1 MISGKSSGKNRE
13 TNNNNLED
21 KNPPTPP
28 LVKGGKGG
36 FASAFGFRPILVL
49 ASLLLCFLIIA
60 STSFAQESPS
70 AAPKQFQQNFSI
82 KGRINGSIL
91 IVGWPA
97 DAASIQKLA
106 DMTIAEAERTYDLL
120 DAANPASDMAKLNAG
135 SGKGK
140 IQVSWQT
147 VEAFKAAQKVA
158 QWSKGAFDVVVLNG
172 DYRAL
177 SIDEKASTI
186 ELKNE
191 GMEVRLD
198 PIIDGYLADYMIT
211 LINAAKMQN
220 AMVRVGNVFRGIG
233 ESPYGPWRI
242 QVQEDSAAY
251 ARHALNLTV
260 SNTGIATISATEF
273 RAKPLMDYR
282 SKKTMAPTCKGA
294 TIVTSD
300 GALALGLAY
309 AVFVLGPDDGM
320 KLLNNIGKVRGLI
333 VDSQGKFLKTQ
344 GL

>member
-1 MISGKSSGKNRE
+1 MKGQRE
-13 TNNNNLED
+13 WLSFHLSPFTFHL
-21 KNPPTPP
+21 
-28 LVKGGKGG
+28 LW
-36 FASAFGFRPILVL
+36 
-49 ASLLLCFLIIA
+49 LLCFFIFA

-82 KGRINGSIL
+82 KGQVNGSI
-91 IVGWPA
+91 IIIGWPA

-106 DMTIAEAERTYDLL
+106 DMTIAEAQRTYDLL
-120 DAANPASDMAKLNAG
+120 DAANPASDIAKLNAG

-158 QWSKGAFDVVVLNG
+158 QWTKGAFDVVVLNG
-172 DYRAL
+172 DYHAI

-186 ELKNE
+186 ELKNQ

-198 PIIDGYLADYMIT
+198 PIIDGYLADYMIN

-233 ESPYGPWRI
+233 ESLYGPWRI

-251 ARHALNLTV
+251 ARHALNLTI
-260 SNTGIATISATEF
+260 SNTGIATISAAEF
-273 RAKPLMDYR
+273 RVKPLMDYR

-294 TIVTSD
+294 TIVTSE

-309 AVFVLGPDDGM
+309 AVFVVGPDEGM

-333 VDSQGKFLKTQ
+333 VDSQGKFLRTQ